1 MTPNSYS
8 GRQVL
13 VLGGLGFIGANLS
26 RRLLAS
32 GARVT
37 IVTRQRARHEQ
48 DAIGIEASGATV
60 VEADIRDGTAM
71 RQLVRGQDVV
81 FNLAAQSGAV
91 RSVEDPLT
99 DLDVNGRGAL
109 VVLEALRSEN
119 PLANLVFIGSRLE

>member
-1 MTPNSYS
+1 MTPTSYS

-37 IVTRQRARHEQ
+37 VVTRQRARHAQ
-48 DAIGIEASGATV
+48 DASDIEASGAAV
-60 VEADIRDGTAM
+60 VEADIRDVEAM
-71 RQLVRGQDVV
+71 RHRVRGQDVI

-91 RSVEDPLT
+91 RSVDDPFT

-109 VVLEALRSEN
+109 VILEALRSEN
-119 PLANLVFIGSRLE
+119 PQASV